1 MSDLEIKGYLQIKV
15 GKSEGKVYRLKDET
29 VLGRLPACEIVLVEP
44 RSSKKHARVILKEGQ
59 FVLEDLKST
68 NGTSLNGEPVTRQVL
83 SPGDTIRIG
92 QTHLEFLSE
101 KPDEDVPSDA
111 FDAFDAGNEHSPLQ
125 DYKTVA
131 TQVRPMGEVSL
142 VQSPANLQDILLQDV
157 RGNLNISEV
166 STQAEMKRLVKR
178 METIQEVSKQI
189 SNLQDLDALLEI
201 VMERL
206 FEVFPKAERGYVL
219 MGESV
224 ESGLVTR
231 IVRMRSGEGEQVEI
245 SETLVSTA
253 MNEKRALLYSEEQS
267 GGDFD
272 AALSLAQFQIR
283 SMMCAPLISQTRV
296 LGVLTIDSIQSGI
309 GFTQEDLEL
318 LSSIANPIAVSIEN
332 SRLYS
337 DITALNKSYER
348 FVPKQF
354 LSYLQKENII
364 DVGLGDNVEAE
375 MTVLFTDI
383 RDFTSLSEKMT
394 PEENFEFVNAYLSRM
409 GPMINLHNG
418 FIDKYIG
425 DAIMALF
432 PTELDG
438 LNASVAMLEKLRD
451 FNRVRKIAGQDEIKI
466 GIGLHTGKLMMGT
479 VGDHHRMD
487 GTVISD
493 AVNLASRIESLTKQ
507 YGVKILISLE
517 SYNRLEDPSAFTIR
531 IIDKVAVKGKAVA
544 VTVVEILEGEA
555 ADEKELKLKEL
566 ETFEN
571 ARQHYLEQKFD
582 EAREGFEHVQEVL
595 PEDKAVAIYLERCSH
610 YKDLDLPEDWDGIEV
625 LTSK

>member
-1 MSDLEIKGYLQIKV
+1 MSDPEIEGYLQVKV
-15 GKSEGKVYRLKDET
+15 GNSEGKVYRLKEET
-29 VLGRLPACEIVLVEP
+29 ILGRLPACEILLSEP
-44 RSSKKHARVILKEGQ
+44 RSSKKHARVILEEGQ
-59 FVLEDLKST
+59 FFLEDLKST
-68 NGTSLNGEPVTRQVL
+68 NGTHLNGEQVTKQVL
-83 SPGDTIRIG
+83 GPGDTIRIG
-92 QTHLEFLSE
+92 QTHLEFRSE
-101 KPDEDVPSDA
+101 KPEEDMPSDLFEA
-111 FDAFDAGNEHSPLQ
+111 TDELSPVQ
-125 DYKTVA
+125 SYETIA
-131 TQVRPMGEVSL
+131 TQVQPMGEVSL

-157 RGNLNISEV
+157 RGNLNVSEV
-166 STQAEMKRLVKR
+166 STQSEMKRLVKR

-224 ESGLVTR
+224 EAGLVTR

-253 MNEKRALLYSEEQS
+253 MGEKRALLYSEEQS

-272 AALSLAQFQIR
+272 AAVSLAQFQIR
-283 SMMCAPLISQTRV
+283 SMMCAPLISQDRV
-296 LGVLTIDSIQSGI
+296 LGVLTIDSIQTGI

-354 LSYLQKENII
+354 LSYLQKENIV
-364 DVGLGDNVEAE
+364 DVELGDNVEAE

-409 GPMINLHNG
+409 GPMINMHNG

-432 PTELDG
+432 PTEMDG
-438 LNASVAMLEKLRD
+438 INASVAMLEKLRD
-451 FNRVRKIAGQDEIKI
+451 FNRVRKIAGQDEIKS

-517 SYNRLEDPSAFTIR
+517 SFNRLEDPSAFSIR

-555 ADEKELKLKEL
+555 AELKELKLKEL

-571 ARQHYLEQKFD
+571 ARQHYLQKEFD
-582 EAREGFEHVQEVL
+582 EAREGFERVQVVL

-610 YKDLDLPEDWDGIEV
+610 YKDLDLPQDWDGIEV